1 MLPLAP
7 AVVGEHTELTRH
19 LWALVPRVA
28 PPPAGARVLHVGCG
42 QGLALELFRDAGLK
56 AVGITI
62 GTEDL
67 AACAASGY
75 EVLDIDQS

>member
-1 MLPLAP
+1 M
-7 AVVGEHTELTRH
+7 
-19 LWALVPRVA
+19 
-28 PPPAGARVLHVGCG
+28 LHVGCG

-56 AVGITI
+56 DVGITI

>member
-1 MLPLAP
+1 MANTPSSRATCGHWYRGWRRRQR
-7 AVVGEHTELTRH
+7 A
-19 LWALVPRVA
+19 
-28 PPPAGARVLHVGCG
+28 ARVLHVGCG

-56 AVGITI
+56 DVGITI